1 MGMRS
6 IVVEELIRAAVAI
19 PFWMAGFWGLGE
31 IGVLALSPLTA
42 LAISAG
48 LSTLMFSVL
57 VVLRTR
63 TGLRLQLRRF
73 RYMLILLLVIGIPVF
88 VWRMLEGKVIQAAV
102 FAAVML
108 FLGLLLFI
116 VMRKRGIE
124 W

>member
-1 MGMRS
+1 MRS
-6 IVVEELIRAAVAI
+6 IIVEELIRATVAI
-19 PFWMAGFWGLGE
+19 LFWMAGLWGLGE

-48 LSTLMFSVL
+48 LSALMFSVL

-63 TGLRLQLRRF
+63 TGWKLQVTRI
-73 RYMLILLLVIGIPVF
+73 RYMLILILVPGAGVF
-88 VWRMLEGKVIQAAV
+88 IWRMVEGKVIQAAV
-102 FAAVML
+102 SAAVML
-108 FLGLLLFI
+108 FLGVLLFI

>member
-1 MGMRS
+1 MRS

>member
-1 MGMRS
+1 MRS
-6 IVVEELIRAAVAI
+6 IIVQELIRAAAGF
-19 PFWMAGFWGLGE
+19 PLWMAGFWGLGE

-42 LAISAG
+42 LAIAAAMSA
-48 LSTLMFSVL
+48 LMFSVL

-63 TGLRLQLRRF
+63 TGWRLQLKRL
-73 RYMLILLLVIGIPVF
+73 RYLLILLLVAGIPVF
-88 VWRMLEGKVIQAAV
+88 TWRMVEGKVIQAAV

-108 FLGLLLFI
+108 FLGVLLFI